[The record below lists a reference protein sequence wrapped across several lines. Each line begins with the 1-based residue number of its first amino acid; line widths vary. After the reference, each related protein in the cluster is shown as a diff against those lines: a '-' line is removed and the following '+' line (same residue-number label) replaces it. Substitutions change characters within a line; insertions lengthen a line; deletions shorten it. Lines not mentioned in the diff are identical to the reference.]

1 MWRGSATFV
10 RLLRQFREDRHLLC
24 GVLAQGGLMK
34 RHTAWV
40 AAVGMTVACGGA
52 IDAATDPAEKVA
64 RINAR
69 HALRRRDGPL
79 SSQHRLEESDGN
91 VLGARDVRFLS
102 TQQPRLSQPPAGRS
116 LRQGP
121 ELSAYSD
128 RPG

>member
-1 MWRGSATFV
+1 
-10 RLLRQFREDRHLLC
+10 
-24 GVLAQGGLMK
+24 MK